1 MKALIFIFLLFSE
14 VLFII
19 LKLRDKHGYHISFQ
33 SVFSK
38 LWPNE

>member
-14 VLFII
+14 ALLII
-19 LKLRDKHGYHISFQ
+19 LKLNHISFQ